1 MPAAPAL
8 PSIFGTNSISGSNDA
23 AAAYAPPTD
32 FECPSVTIRQGAST
46 LMVSADE
53 AEQSPLNLRYQVG
66 FAQTARECRLVGDT
80 LTMKVGVQGRV
91 ILGPAGGPGQI
102 DVPFRV
108 AVVREGVEPRTIVT
122 KLERLA
128 VTIPSGD
135 TSVLF
140 SHVEE
145 NLSFPMPS
153 GGEID
158 SYVVYVGFDPIGAR
172 EMDRKKPAP
181 RPSRSR
187 RSG

>member
-1 MPAAPAL
+1 MPAAPTL
-8 PSIFGTNSISGSNDA
+8 PSIFGSGSTAGGNDA
-23 AAAYAPPTD
+23 TAAYAPPTD
-32 FECPSVTIRQGAST
+32 FECPGVTIRQGAST
-46 LMVSADE
+46 LMVSADG

-80 LTMKVGVQGRV
+80 LTMKVGIQGRV

-128 VTIPSGD
+128 VAIPPGD

-140 SHVEE
+140 SHVED
-145 NLSFPMPS
+145 NLSFPMPR

-158 SYVVYVGFDPIGAR
+158 YYVVYVGFDPIGAR
-172 EMDRKKPAP
+172 EMDRRKPAP
-181 RPSRSR
+181 RPTRAR
-187 RSG
+187 RAG